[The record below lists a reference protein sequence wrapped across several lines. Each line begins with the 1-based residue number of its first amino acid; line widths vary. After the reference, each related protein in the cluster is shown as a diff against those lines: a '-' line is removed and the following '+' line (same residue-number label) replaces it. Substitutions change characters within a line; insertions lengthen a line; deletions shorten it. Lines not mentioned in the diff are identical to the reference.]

1 MNKKLLTLLSA
12 SLLLQAQAIYAAD
25 LLSTWQA
32 AQEND
37 YQYRSGKIEQQ
48 IGNAKR
54 EQAGAL
60 WKPQVSASAMGGWNN
75 SNSSIQGAQFSAPGM
90 GTVSGANFN
99 TSINSGAVGKYD
111 VTAMMPLYNKE
122 KDAQKKQLNLAADI
136 ADTNLEF
143 EHQYLMMQV
152 TEKYFGV
159 LLADE
164 SVKSTERLL
173 NSLKRSQGE
182 LNRRAAIGDASQT
195 DAQEMAAKIES
206 TKVRLLDQQIQYQTR
221 LLDLQDL
228 LKSKEK
234 IQPLKSFK
242 VGVLIPKQSLDQIR
256 EQMMRSSP
264 SLRMIALQG
273 QIQAAESEKFRAESS
288 PTLSA
293 IAQASYQRA
302 VGNGDYGTSS
312 LSNSNNIVGI
322 QLAIPLYTGGYRSA
336 KLEESLQQAEKSK
349 NNLEKSTLDFEKNL
363 RQSWLALS
371 QAESR
376 IKTLESSN
384 TTNQSRLQNT
394 RAAHGT
400 GAKTTLEL
408 LGAEIDANTS
418 EMNLYNEKIQLIL
431 QYVRVA
437 FWSGDLKEDNLKQI
451 NAMLR

>member
-12 SLLLQAQAIYAAD
+12 SLLIQAQSIYAAD
-25 LLSTWQA
+25 LLGTWQA

-48 IGNAKR
+48 IGNSKR
-54 EQAGAL
+54 EQAGSL
-60 WKPQVSASAMGGWNN
+60 WKPQVQASATGGWNN
-75 SNSSIQGAQFSAPGM
+75 SNSSIQGAQFSAPGF
-90 GTVSGANFN
+90 GTVNGANFN

-111 VTAMMPLYNKE
+111 VTAVMPVYNKE
-122 KDAQKKQLNLAADI
+122 KDAQKKQLNLSADI

-152 TEKYFGV
+152 SEKYFGV

-164 SVKSTERLL
+164 GVRSTEKLL

-182 LNRRAAIGDASQT
+182 LNRRAAIGDASLT
-195 DAQEMAAKIES
+195 DAQEIAAKIES
-206 TKVRLLDQQIQYQTR
+206 TKVRLLDQQIQYQTK

-228 LKSKEK
+228 LKTKES

-242 VGVLIPKQSLDQIR
+242 VGVLIPKQNLEQIR

-264 SLRMIALQG
+264 SLRMLALQH
-273 QIQAAESEKFRAESS
+273 QIQATESEKFRAESS
-288 PTLSA
+288 PTISA
-293 IAQASYQRA
+293 VAQASYQRA

-312 LSNSNNIVGI
+312 MSNTNNIVGL
-322 QLAIPLYTGGYRSA
+322 QLSIPLYTGGYRSA
-336 KLEESLQQAEKSK
+336 KLEESLQQAEKTK
-349 NNLEKSTLDFEKNL
+349 NSLEKTTLDFEKNL
-363 RQSWLALS
+363 RQSWLSLS
-371 QAESR
+371 QAEAR

-384 TTNQSRLQNT
+384 ASNMSRLQNT

-408 LGAEIDANTS
+408 LGAEMDANTS

-431 QYVRVA
+431 QYIRVA
-437 FWSGDLKEDNLKQI
+437 FWSGDLKEENLKQI
-451 NAMLR
+451 NAMLK

>member
-408 LGAEIDANTS
+408 LGAEIDANAS

>member
-1 MNKKLLTLLSA
+1 MNKKLLTVLSA
-12 SLLLQAQAIYAAD
+12 SLLLQTQAIYAAD

-37 YQYRSGKIEQQ
+37 HQYRSGKIEQQ

-75 SNSSIQGAQFSAPGM
+75 SNSSITGAQFSAPGM
-90 GTVSGANFN
+90 GTVNGANFN

-164 SVKSTERLL
+164 SVRSTERLL

-182 LNRRAAIGDASQT
+182 LNRRAAIGDAAQT

-206 TKVRLLDQQIQYQTR
+206 TKVRLLDQQIQYQSR
-221 LLDLQDL
+221 LMDLQDL
-228 LKSKEK
+228 LKNKES

-242 VGVLIPKQSLDQIR
+242 VGVLVPKQTLDQIR

-349 NNLEKSTLDFEKNL
+349 NNLEKSTLEFEKNL

-384 TTNQSRLQNT
+384 ATNQSRLQNT
-394 RAAHGT
+394 RAAHST

-408 LGAEIDANTS
+408 LGAEIDANAS